1 MASELCCGKKQ
12 TFFRCNINLIEIEI
26 AAVKAEINNGNKYI
40 NADSS
45 SATALSRCC
54 LGFGFGILKSGSRTL
69 PWKIVYDM
77 KLNKKKYH
85 SSFYDHNN
93 FVLRKLFSECF
104 RSFAAFVRKSATKKK
119 KTSPGLKCDAINLVS
134 RKSRFDVWRGFW
146 NFTTTTCCAF
156 GFCAC

>member
-1 MASELCCGKKQ
+1 M
-12 TFFRCNINLIEIEI
+12 
-26 AAVKAEINNGNKYI
+26 EINIK
-40 NADSS
+40 ADSS
-45 SATALSRCC
+45 SATALRCRRCC

-104 RSFAAFVRKSATKKK
+104 RSFAAYRKKKPAEKKK

-134 RKSRFDVWRGFW
+134 RKSRFDVWRGFC
-146 NFTTTTCCAF
+146 NFTTTTCAVLFFRLLCVLEALLIVVWF
-156 GFCAC
+156 KVRSITTTQSL